1 MSQLNKL
8 YVAATGM
15 VTPVGMNTQMTAA
28 SINAGVSAYAE
39 SDYISKTGNKIKVSQ
54 VPDDALLFDIEIE
67 KDTLFRPQYER
78 IIKMALLALKDT
90 FDTAQ
95 CKKSLH
101 QPIPLIL
108 ALPEN
113 IPFVDQIPTDLLI
126 DSITNNS
133 ELPIDASRIH
143 RIHTGRAA
151 SLQTL
156 ALAERYLYEQN
167 EDFVLVGSSDSY
179 LSLSLL
185 NHLDERDRLLYEGSV
200 NGFCPGEGACFI
212 LLTRNIQY
220 AQRENNQVIAL
231 NPVGLAD
238 ESGFIESSEPYHGNG
253 LDLAFKDAIANSA
266 SSNISHVYSSMNGEH
281 YWVKELGV
289 AMTRSHQL
297 FADDNIVVHPVD
309 CLGDMG
315 AALGSTMLS
324 LSALKLFSAPNE
336 RKHLVYCSSDGV
348 KRSAVV
354 VEKIDIT

>member
-1 MSQLNKL
+1 LSQQNKL
-8 YVAATGM
+8 YIAATGM
-15 VTPVGMNTQMTAA
+15 ITPVGINTQMTAA
-28 SINAGVSAYAE
+28 SINADVSAYAE
-39 SDYISKTGNKIKVSQ
+39 SDYISKTGKKIKVSK
-54 VPDDALLFDIEIE
+54 VPDDALLFDIDID
-67 KDTLFRPQYER
+67 KDIFFRPQYER
-78 IIKMALLALKDT
+78 VIKMALLALKDV

-113 IPFVDQIPTDLLI
+113 IPSVDQIPTNYLI
-126 DSITNNS
+126 ESITKHS
-133 ELPIDASRIH
+133 ELPIDDSRIH

-151 SLQTL
+151 SLQAL

-185 NHLDERDRLLYEGSV
+185 NYLDEHDRLLYDGST

-220 AQRENNQVIAL
+220 AQRENNQVVAL

-238 ESGFIESSEPYHGNG
+238 EAGFIESSEPYQGNG
-253 LDLAFKDAIANSA
+253 LDQAFKKAIANSA

-289 AMTRSHQL
+289 AMTRSHQ
-297 FADDNIVVHPVD
+297 FFSGDNIVVHPVD

-324 LSALKLFSAPNE
+324 LSALKLLSAQNE
-336 RKHLVYCSSDGV
+336 RKHLVYCASDGA